1 MHHSPDSAPH
11 DLALIGMACRF
22 PGGNLHPRDF
32 FQFLLNRGDGIVP
45 VPADRWENKAWHDA
59 DKEKKNRM
67 YVDRGG
73 FLAGIDQFDPLF
85 FGISP
90 AEATRVDPQHR
101 WLLELTYELL
111 ENAGLRARELRGS
124 DTAVYIGQFMHDY
137 EQLQLDAAAHGLVSS
152 HSATGPSMTLTANR
166 ISYVFDFRGPSVA
179 LDTACSSSLVALD
192 LACRAVL
199 SGDSRLAIA
208 GGVNI
213 LLRPELTLSICK
225 ASMLS
230 PDGACKS
237 FDASA
242 NGYVRSEGAGLVL
255 VKRLS
260 EAQRDGDT
268 VLAVIKATGV
278 NQDGQTPGIT
288 VPSGAAQRAL
298 LLRSLQR
305 AGLGADQIQYAEAH
319 GTGTA
324 VGDPIEVN
332 ALGSV
337 LGVRPIEQAS
347 CVIGS
352 VKSNIG
358 HTEAAAGMAGLIK
371 TVFAM
376 RHGVIPP
383 NIRFNE
389 INPAI
394 NLAQLNLRVA
404 DAPVAWPDTPDR
416 PRCALVNSFGFG
428 GTNANVI
435 LQEAPSPVAEPGQDQ
450 APVYHGPERLL
461 PLSAET
467 EQGLKDQATR
477 LLEHLRVRERQEPPA
492 RDGSLHDV
500 CYTAAVRREHHTHRL
515 VVRAVDEPSM
525 CTALESWIAGQASP
539 DVQRGT
545 ASRGEAGRTCFVFS
559 GMGTQWAGMGRQL
572 YQAEPVFREVI
583 DRCSRA
589 LEALSGWSLVEEL
602 FAPAERS
609 RVAETFVAQ
618 PAIFAVQVALT
629 ALLETW
635 GIRPHAVVGHSAGE
649 VAAAHVAG
657 ALDFDDAV
665 RVIFHR
671 SRLQQTTEGLG
682 TMLAVGLSAAAVQSY
697 LAGETSVSIAAI
709 NSPDALTLSG
719 DHQALTRIA
728 RALDQQGVF
737 ARFLKVGVPYHSPAM
752 DRLRT
757 PMIDALEGLTVREP
771 KLALYSTVSGDLTK
785 TGDWGPEY
793 WPKNVREPVLFMK
806 AIEAAS
812 AAGCGTFIE
821 VAPHAAL
828 SSSIEKTLAGVSPR
842 PAVVATLRREQG
854 DTAMMAATLGALHVH
869 GFSVDWARLYPKAGR
884 LVYLPNYA
892 WQHASYWCEEPSVR
906 ETRLKN
912 LGGRASRSAVVHP
925 LLGAAHPSARP
936 GWISSID
943 LQDLPFL
950 SDHRVE
956 DEPVY
961 PAAGYIEMALAV
973 AAQGGQGRALLEE
986 IRFERA
992 LFLAPDRTTPLDTTF
1007 DPSSGRLEIHAQ
1019 DAQSGQWS
1027 RVSGALLSP
1036 ELKGD
1041 AIPMVDR
1048 QQILGRCTET
1058 MGREVFYRHCHQLG
1072 LSYAGRFQPV
1082 ERVHVGKN
1090 EVLAEVVLP
1099 TGLAASLPE
1108 YHLHPVLLDGAF
1120 QGIFAAVSIGYLPV
1134 RIESLRCHQAPGE
1147 RCYSHIRILEQ
1158 SDEAML
1164 GDLEI
1169 FDDEGRVAV
1178 EIRGIA
1184 LRSTK
1189 TRQASVD
1196 ASPRTL
1202 MYEDVWQLQETAPAP
1217 AGART
1222 PGTWVLLS
1230 DRGGVAERLAAR
1242 LEELGQSCSILRP
1255 PASGFSL
1262 REELVNSLRGSAA
1275 HCQAVLY
1282 LSALDYLPDAE
1293 ASADEML
1300 QECMAVTA
1308 YPLQL
1313 VQAMEDVPWSTPPR
1327 LLLVTRGAHTVSHVE
1342 PPPVPVQGALWGFG
1356 RVVASEHPGYRP
1368 TLLDLPRDLD
1378 AAALE
1383 RLPEALLGGELE
1395 DEISVRASGVY
1406 RHRLRA
1412 LGSAQLTAHAA
1423 TPQPCAGD
1431 EPFALR
1437 WAREPEGVRA
1447 VATALPLPDLSESEV
1462 CLRTTLA
1469 ALSGEHAAGDAAETG
1484 ACVGT
1489 VTCVGSSA
1497 SRLRPGT
1504 VAVGYA
1510 RPALASLAAAEE
1522 SLVVRKP
1529 EHLTDAE
1536 GLALAAAFVP
1546 AYHALDYL
1554 AMLREGEHV
1563 LIHQAGDP
1571 VGLAAVQFARLK
1583 GAVVH
1588 ATCDQPADR
1597 ARLRT
1602 LGVAHLHN
1610 ALSGD
1615 YLAAVGRD
1623 TGGRGVD
1630 VVVHAAA
1637 PHQAA
1642 RNAALLKPC
1651 GRFVDCTQRGGAVDP
1666 ALLSEIAARSGSYHR
1681 LDFSRLITARPDR
1694 AGQLLRE
1701 VAGLFESR
1709 LLHPCT
1715 LDAFEVGEID
1725 QALSRLV
1732 RRSPLDRVAVV
1743 MDAAPSRL
1751 APGQDRFPV
1760 KREGTYLVTG
1770 GLGGLGLELLTWLVK
1785 EGARSVVLI
1794 GRSEPGAP
1802 AQAAIQAA
1810 RAAGATVTTQKA
1822 DVSERADVARVL
1834 RTIEETLPPLAGVFH
1849 AAGVLDDGT
1858 VLQQTPGRF
1867 LKVFGPKVAGAWNLH
1882 RLTAHLPLEIFACFS
1897 SIASVVGWSG
1907 QSNYAAANAFMDTL
1921 ARHRR
1926 ARGLPAVSVNWG
1938 PWSGSGMAAK
1948 LEDRDQQ
1955 RMREAGMSLLTPG
1968 DALGA
1973 LRELLAHHVVQAGVF
1988 EVDWARLLRGQARVR
2003 ALFADLTVGTEVGMV
2018 REFAAR
2024 FAAVPAA
2031 GQEALVLE
2039 EISTVLAAVL
2049 GLESAA
2055 GVDRARPVSDY
2066 GVNSLMAMELRNRL
2080 QLSLKLKL
2088 PSTFALKHPT
2098 VEAMG
2103 RYVLEQLRTASAPL
2117 EAEVVYWDPAQ
2128 PEMVH
2133 THEINGPLAAL
2144 TPSVLNWIHEG
2155 HDAHFNVGSLLEMS
2169 SDGFDLDA
2177 LRTALRIVFA
2187 YHDGCRLQIVRDGDT
2202 YRGEIA
2208 SLAGAFPL
2216 LEFDYRGLG
2225 YEQGA
2230 ARMEAKNDEL
2240 QASFRFERGQF
2251 LFRAAYYQ
2259 LDDANPHR
2267 LLIIFHHYVSDA
2279 ISQHLFGQTLSQVYA
2294 RVRAGQRVTLP
2305 AKAYSLIDWTQ
2316 RLHAFAH
2323 GEAAEQL
2330 PYWLDTVQRS
2340 RGCLI
2345 KDEFVSGRPRRME
2358 DYRVFTQAM
2367 GADASARVSGFCRER
2382 GVEFSDLG
2390 TYAVVHAFGP
2400 LSRSR
2405 GLWVDLITHA
2415 RSGIFDQVAIPQ
2427 LFGQISESASI
2438 LFELAP
2444 GATHLEQITRMREQR
2459 LAPPNGGIGLR
2470 ALRFLNQDP
2479 LVRARLGRDESPQVG
2494 LNFDL
2499 IDYGSA
2505 AEQSWIRFARER
2517 AGRNQSEHLRKT
2529 AEELRLAFFLSIRLR
2544 GGRYVLEIAY
2554 YRDRFHDATIER
2566 FAEALF
2572 GLLGSVAADPE
2583 ARLPAPPPAAVL
2595 SEHME
2600 PATASP
2606 VALTPAAY

>member
-1 MHHSPDSAPH
+1 MHHTPASAPH

-32 FQFLLNRGDGIVP
+32 FQFLLARGDGIVP

-73 FLAGIDQFDPLF
+73 FIDGIDQFDPLF

-111 ENAGLRARELRGS
+111 ENAGLRARDLRGS

-166 ISYVFDFRGPSVA
+166 LSYVFDFRGPSVA

-199 SGDSRLAIA
+199 AGDSRLAIA

-305 AGLGADQIQYAEAH
+305 AGVGADEIQYAEAH

-337 LGVRPIEQAS
+337 LGVRPIEQPS

-371 TVFAM
+371 TVLAM

-383 NIRFNE
+383 NIRFRE

-404 DAPVAWPDTPDR
+404 DEALAWPDTPAR

-435 LQEAPSPVAEPGQDQ
+435 LQEAPAPVAEVGQDQ
-450 APVYHGPERLL
+450 APVCHGPHRLL

-467 EQGLKDQATR
+467 EQGLKDQAAR
-477 LLEHLRVRERQEPPA
+477 MLEHLRARARQEPPA
-492 RDGSLHDV
+492 LDGLLHDL
-500 CYTAAVRREHHTHRL
+500 CYTASVRREHHTHRL
-515 VVRAVDEPSM
+515 VARGVDEPSL
-525 CTALESWIAGQASP
+525 CSALESWVSGKASP
-539 DVQRGT
+539 DVQRGA
-545 ASRGEAGRTCFVFS
+545 ASRGEAGRTCFVYS

-572 YQAEPVFREVI
+572 YQSEPVFREAL
-583 DRCSRA
+583 DRCSQA
-589 LEALSGWSLVEEL
+589 LQALSGWSLVEEI

-609 RVAETFVAQ
+609 RIAETFVAQ
-618 PAIFAVQVALT
+618 PAIFATQVALT

-635 GIRPHAVVGHSAGE
+635 GIRPDAVVGHSAGE

-657 ALDFDDAV
+657 ALGFDDAV

-682 TMLAVGLSAAAVQSY
+682 TMLAVGLSAAAVHPY
-697 LAGETSVSIAAI
+697 LAGETAVSIAAI

-719 DHQALTRIA
+719 DTNALARIA

-757 PMIDALEGLTVREP
+757 PMIEALEGLSVREP
-771 KLALYSTVSGDLTK
+771 TLTLYSTVSGAASTA
-785 TGDWGPEY
+785 GDWEPGY
-793 WPKNVREPVLFMK
+793 WPRNVREPVLFMK

-812 AAGCGTFIE
+812 AAGCGTFLE

-842 PAVVATLRREQG
+842 PVVVATLRREQ
-854 DTAMMAATLGALHVH
+854 DDAAMLAATLGALHVQ
-869 GFSVDWARLYPKAGR
+869 GFPVDWARLYPRAGR
-884 LVYLPNYA
+884 LVHLPNYA
-892 WQHASYWCEEPSVR
+892 WQHASYWCEEASVR

-912 LGGRASRSAVVHP
+912 LGGRSSRSAVVHP

-943 LQDLPFL
+943 LQDLAFL

-956 DEPVY
+956 GEPVY
-961 PAAGYIEMALAV
+961 PAAGYIEMALA
-973 AAQGGQGRALLEE
+973 AAAAAGAGRPLLEE
-986 IRFERA
+986 IRFDRA
-992 LFLAPDRTTPLDTTF
+992 LFLGLERPTLLDTAF
-1007 DPSSGRLEIHAQ
+1007 DPAGGRLEIHAQ
-1019 DAQSGQWS
+1019 DPQSGHWA
-1027 RVSGALLSP
+1027 RVSSALVSP
-1036 ELKGD
+1036 AGEED
-1041 AIPMVDR
+1041 ARATVDR

-1058 MGREVFYRHCHQLG
+1058 MGRDVFYRHCHQLG
-1072 LSYAGRFQPV
+1072 LSYAGHFQPV
-1082 ERVHVGKN
+1082 ERVHVGTN
-1090 EVLAEVVLP
+1090 EVLAEVALP
-1099 TGLAASLPE
+1099 GGLGATLPD

-1120 QGIFAAVSIGYLPV
+1120 QGIFAAVAIGYLPV
-1134 RIESLRCHQAPGE
+1134 KIDTLRFLRAPGE

-1164 GDLEI
+1164 GDMEV
-1169 FDDEGRVAV
+1169 FDEEGRVAV

-1189 TRQASVD
+1189 TRQASG
-1196 ASPRTL
+1196 
-1202 MYEDVWQLQETAPAP
+1202 ET
-1217 AGART
+1217 GART
-1222 PGTWVLLS
+1222 LLYEEIWQQPETSRGAADTAAQGTWLLLS

-1242 LEELGQSCSILRP
+1242 LEERGQPCSVIRP

-1262 REELVNSLRGSAA
+1262 REELVSSLRGSAA
-1275 HCQAVLY
+1275 HCRAVLY

-1313 VQAMEDVPWSTPPR
+1313 VQAMEDVPWAVPPR
-1327 LLLVTRGAHTVSHVE
+1327 LLLVTRGAHAVSHEE

-1356 RVVASEHPGYRP
+1356 RVVASEHPSYRP
-1368 TLLDLPRDLD
+1368 GLIDLPRDLD
-1378 AAALE
+1378 TAALE
-1383 RLPEALLGGELE
+1383 RLPESLLAADLE
-1395 DEISVRASGVY
+1395 DEVAVRASGVF

-1412 LGSAQLTAHAA
+1412 LAAPQLAAHAA
-1423 TPQPCAGD
+1423 APQPCASD
-1431 EPFALR
+1431 EPFAVR
-1437 WAREPEGVRA
+1437 WVREGDGLRA
-1447 VATALPLPDLSESEV
+1447 VATAIPVPDLSESEV

-1469 ALSGEHAAGDAAETG
+1469 ALSGENAADEAADAA

-1489 VTCVGSSA
+1489 VTCAGSSA

-1504 VAVGYA
+1504 VVVGYA
-1510 RPALASLAAAEE
+1510 RPGLASLATAEE

-1554 AMLREGEHV
+1554 AVLREGEHV
-1563 LIHQAGDP
+1563 LIHHAGDAL
-1571 VGLAAVQFARLK
+1571 GLAAVQFARLK

-1588 ATCDQPADR
+1588 ATCELSSER
-1597 ARLRT
+1597 SRLRA
-1602 LGVAHLHN
+1602 LGVAHLHS
-1610 ALSGD
+1610 AASTD
-1615 YLAAVGRD
+1615 YLGAVRRE

-1651 GRFVDCTQRGGAVDP
+1651 GRFVDCTPRSGKADP
-1666 ALLSEIAARSGSYHR
+1666 DLLREIAARSASYHR
-1681 LDFSRLITARPDR
+1681 LDFSRLATARPDR

-1701 VAGLFESR
+1701 VAGLCESR

-1725 QALSRLV
+1725 QALSRLG
-1732 RRSPLDRVAVV
+1732 RRSPLDRVALV
-1743 MDAAPSRL
+1743 MDATPARL
-1751 APGQDRFPV
+1751 APGHDRVPV
-1760 KREGTYLVTG
+1760 KPEGTYLVTG
-1770 GLGGLGLELLTWLVK
+1770 GLGGLGLELLTWLAQ
-1785 EGARSVVLI
+1785 EGARSVVLV
-1794 GRSEPGAP
+1794 GRSEPGPA

-1810 RAAGATVTTQKA
+1810 RAAGVAVTTQKA

-1926 ARGLPAVSVNWG
+1926 ARGLPAVSINWG

-1955 RMREAGMSLLTPG
+1955 RMREAGMSLLPPA

-1973 LRELLAHHVVQAGVF
+1973 LRQLLAHHVVQAGVF
-1988 EVDWARLLRGQARVR
+1988 EVDWARLLRGQSRVR
-2003 ALFADLTVGTEVGMV
+2003 DLFADLTGGAEVGAV
-2018 REFAAR
+2018 REFATR

-2039 EISTVLAAVL
+2039 EISTVLAGVL
-2049 GLESAA
+2049 GLGSAA

-2098 VEAMG
+2098 VEAMA
-2103 RYVLEQLRTASAPL
+2103 RYVLEQLRTAAAPL
-2117 EAEVVYWDPAQ
+2117 EAEELYWDPAQ
-2128 PEMVH
+2128 PGTVH
-2133 THEINGPLAAL
+2133 AHEVNGPLAAL

-2169 SDGFDLDA
+2169 SDGFDLEA

-2187 YHDGCRLQIVRDGDT
+2187 YHDGCRLQIEQHGGE

-2208 SLAGAFPL
+2208 PLGGDFPL

-2225 YEQGA
+2225 YEEGA

-2305 AKAYSLIDWTQ
+2305 AKGYSLLDWTQ

-2345 KDEFVSGRPRRME
+2345 RDEFVSGRARRME

-2367 GADASARVSGFCRER
+2367 EAEASARVTAFCRER

-2390 TYAVVHAFGP
+2390 TYAVAHAFGP

-2405 GLWVDLITHA
+2405 SLWVDLITHA

-2444 GATHLEQITRMREQR
+2444 GATHEEQIARLREQR

-2479 LVRARLGRDESPQVG
+2479 VVRARLGRDESPQVG

-2517 AGRNQSEHLRKT
+2517 SGRNQSEHLRKT
-2529 AEELRLAFFLSIRLR
+2529 ADELRLAFFLSIRLR
-2544 GGRYVLEIAY
+2544 GGRYVLEVAY
-2554 YRDRFHDATIER
+2554 YRDRFHDRTIER
-2566 FAEALF
+2566 FAEAVF
-2572 GLLGSVAADPE
+2572 GLLRSVAADPG
-2583 ARLPAPPPAAVL
+2583 ARPPVPVPPALQA
-2595 SEHME
+2595 EHME
-2600 PATASP
+2600 AASASP
-2606 VALTPAAY
+2606 ASLAPAAL